1 MPVSGLLRRHRFSHL
16 PTLSQVPRVENPPW
30 DVFST
35 YFVAQAAPVVITGSP
50 LFADGVVTL
59 ESLARP
65 GTSEIMVNV
74 RSGDYLDVGARRQ
87 ERMRLSDYVEHIVR
101 PSEGGA
107 GEREDEGALPRYAG
121 NTPLTHEQFE
131 AFGFRAP
138 GCFGDQ
144 RFDAPRL
151 WFGPRGSATPLHYDS
166 RDNLI
171 CQYIGRKH
179 LTLYPPS
186 QIPWLYTHGYAPSW
200 SRVGDP
206 RRADLSRFP
215 LFARASAVEVTLRA
229 GEMLYLPARWSHFV
243 VNLDTS
249 VMVNFW
255 PEYTPGQRAR
265 LDLIA
270 RARRLK
276 SRVLG

>member
-1 MPVSGLLRRHRFSHL
+1 MPGLLRHRRFSRL
-16 PTLSQVPRVENPPW
+16 PALSQVPRVENPPW

-35 YFVAQAAPVVITGSP
+35 YFVAQGAPVIITGSP
-50 LFADGVVTL
+50 LFADGAVTL

-65 GTSEIMVNV
+65 GTGEITVNV
-74 RSGDYLDVGARRQ
+74 RSGDYLNVSARQQ
-87 ERMRLSDYVEHIVR
+87 ERMPLSQYIERVVR
-101 PSEGGA
+101 PTEGGA
-107 GEREDEGALPRYAG
+107 GEHDAGGALPRYAG

-131 AFGFRAP
+131 AMGFRAP
-138 GCFGDQ
+138 RCFGD
-144 RFDAPRL
+144 RKFEAPRL
-151 WFGPRGSATPLHYDS
+151 WFGPKGSATPLHFDS

-186 QIPWLYTHGYAPSW
+186 QIPLLYTHGYAPSW

-206 RRADLSRFP
+206 RRADLNRFP
-215 LFARASAVEVTLRA
+215 LFARASAVEVTLLA

-255 PEYTPGQRAR
+255 PEYTPAQRAR
-265 LDLIA
+265 LDLA
-270 RARRLK
+270 AAARRLK
-276 SRVLG
+276 YRLLG